1 MRVARSVW
9 GEGEARLP
17 FGANG
22 VGAMTM
28 GPPVQK
34 DLDSATATLSKV
46 ETAKTSYGFKELA
59 LLQAF
64 SNVMLTSINGVANRW
79 AGGDFDGATIFCAFF
94 LAATSDS
101 TRSILY
107 GNASGASAMQDGLLS
122 VSSISQMTGIPRE
135 TVRRKCVELAEKGM
149 ITREGSR
156 LYRCIIPDDMTADLA
171 AKIDSIIQLN
181 DRLTKH

>member
-1 MRVARSVW
+1 MA
-9 GEGEARLP
+9 A
-17 FGANG
+17 
-22 VGAMTM
+22 T
-28 GPPVQK
+28 VQK
-34 DLDSATATLSKV
+34 DLDNVATGRPDL
-46 ETAKTSYGFKELA
+46 KTGGQPYAFKDLA

-64 SNVMLTSINGVANRW
+64 SNVMLTSINTVSNRW
-79 AGGDFDGATIFCAFF
+79 AGGDFISATIFCAFF

-107 GNASGASAMQDGLLS
+107 GTASGSSAMQDGLLS

-149 ITREGSR
+149 ISREGSR
-156 LYRCIIPDDMTADLA
+156 LYRCIIPDDMTADLT

-181 DRLTKH
+181 DRLTQH

>member
-1 MRVARSVW
+1 
-9 GEGEARLP
+9 
-17 FGANG
+17 
-22 VGAMTM
+22 M
-28 GPPVQK
+28 GLPVQK
-34 DLDSATATLSKV
+34 DLDAATATVSKV
-46 ETAKTSYGFKELA
+46 ESAKTSHAFKELA

-79 AGGDFDGATIFCAFF
+79 AGGDFVSATIFCAFF

-107 GNASGASAMQDGLLS
+107 GSASGNSTMQDGLLS

-135 TVRRKCVELAEKGM
+135 TVRRKCVELSEKGM

-156 LYRCIIPDDMTADLA
+156 LYRCTIPDDMTADMT

-181 DRLTKH
+181 ERLTKH

>member
-1 MRVARSVW
+1 
-9 GEGEARLP
+9 
-17 FGANG
+17 
-22 VGAMTM
+22 M
-28 GPPVQK
+28 GLPVQK
-34 DLDSATATLSKV
+34 DLDGADSAGSKAQ
-46 ETAKTSYGFKELA
+46 TAKAALAFKELA

-79 AGGDFDGATIFCAFF
+79 ASGDFISATIFCAFF

-107 GNASGASAMQDGLLS
+107 GSASGNSTMQDGLLS

-135 TVRRKCVELAEKGM
+135 TVRRKCVELAEKGV
-149 ITREGSR
+149 ISREGSR
-156 LYRCIIPDDMTADLA
+156 LYRCTIPDDMTADLT

-181 DRLTKH
+181 ERLTKH

>member
-1 MRVARSVW
+1 MQKSPDGTTR
-9 GEGEARLP
+9 
-17 FGANG
+17 
-22 VGAMTM
+22 
-28 GPPVQK
+28 GPSDVKADSQPYAFK
-34 DLDSATATLSKV
+34 D
-46 ETAKTSYGFKELA
+46 LA

-64 SNVMLTSINGVANRW
+64 SNIMLTSINTVANRW
-79 AGGDFDGATIFCAFF
+79 AGGDFISATIFCAFF

-107 GNASGASAMQDGLLS
+107 GTASGSSAMQDGLLS

-149 ITREGSR
+149 ISREGSR
-156 LYRCIIPDDMTADLA
+156 LYRCTIPDDLTADLT

>member
-1 MRVARSVW
+1 
-9 GEGEARLP
+9 
-17 FGANG
+17 
-22 VGAMTM
+22 M
-28 GPPVQK
+28 GLPVQK
-34 DLDSATATLSKV
+34 DPGATAASPSKV
-46 ETAKTSYGFKELA
+46 EPEKTAHGFKELA

-79 AGGDFDGATIFCAFF
+79 AGGDFASATIFCAFF

-107 GNASGASAMQDGLLS
+107 GSASGASAMQDGLLS

-149 ITREGSR
+149 ISREGSR
-156 LYRCIIPDDMTADLA
+156 LYRCTILDDITADMA

-181 DRLTKH
+181 ERLTKH

>member
-1 MRVARSVW
+1 MKSV
-9 GEGEARLP
+9 
-17 FGANG
+17 N
-22 VGAMTM
+22 
-28 GPPVQK
+28 QK
-34 DLDSATATLSKV
+34 DLNEPSATATVVKASGQ
-46 ETAKTSYGFKELA
+46 AHAFKDLA

-64 SNVMLTSINGVANRW
+64 SNVMLTSINTVSNRW
-79 AGGDFDGATIFCAFF
+79 AGGDFISATIFCAFF

-107 GNASGASAMQDGLLS
+107 GTAAGSSAMQDGLLS

-149 ITREGSR
+149 ISREGSR
-156 LYRCIIPDDMTADLA
+156 LYRCVIPDDMTSDLS

-181 DRLTKH
+181 NRLTQH

>member
-1 MRVARSVW
+1 MPAAMQKS
-9 GEGEARLP
+9 P
-17 FGANG
+17 DGATRGSSG
-22 VGAMTM
+22 VKADSQ
-28 GPPVQK
+28 PYAFK
-34 DLDSATATLSKV
+34 D
-46 ETAKTSYGFKELA
+46 LA

-64 SNVMLTSINGVANRW
+64 SNIMLTSINTVANRW
-79 AGGDFDGATIFCAFF
+79 AGGDFISATIFCAFF

-107 GNASGASAMQDGLLS
+107 GTASGSSAMQDGLLS

-149 ITREGSR
+149 ISREGSR
-156 LYRCIIPDDMTADLA
+156 LYRCTIPDDLTADLT

>member
-1 MRVARSVW
+1 M
-9 GEGEARLP
+9 GLPNLKGLEG
-17 FGANG
+17 
-22 VGAMTM
+22 
-28 GPPVQK
+28 
-34 DLDSATATLSKV
+34 TASTVSKV
-46 ETAKTSYGFKELA
+46 EPAKTSHAFKELA

-79 AGGDFDGATIFCAFF
+79 AGGDFVSATIFCAFF

-107 GNASGASAMQDGLLS
+107 GSASGTSAMQDGMLS

-156 LYRCIIPDDMTADLA
+156 LYRCMIPDDITADLT

>member
-1 MRVARSVW
+1 M
-9 GEGEARLP
+9 
-17 FGANG
+17 G
-22 VGAMTM
+22 V
-28 GPPVQK
+28 PVQK
-34 DLDSATATLSKV
+34 DLDAAAATLSKV
-46 ETAKTSYGFKELA
+46 EAEKTSHAFKELA

-64 SNVMLTSINGVANRW
+64 SNVMLTSVNGVANRW
-79 AGGDFDGATIFCAFF
+79 ADGDFVSATIFYAFF
-94 LAATSDS
+94 LTATSDS

-107 GNASGASAMQDGLLS
+107 GSASGASAMQDGLLS

-156 LYRCIIPDDMTADLA
+156 LYRCIIPDDMTADLT

-181 DRLTKH
+181 ERLTKH

>member
-1 MRVARSVW
+1 MSPRMQKS
-9 GEGEARLP
+9 P
-17 FGANG
+17 DG
-22 VGAMTM
+22 VMM
-28 GPPVQK
+28 GMS
-34 DLDSATATLSKV
+34 D
-46 ETAKTSYGFKELA
+46 AKTGAQPYAFKDLA

-64 SNVMLTSINGVANRW
+64 SNVMLTSINTVSNRW
-79 AGGDFDGATIFCAFF
+79 AGGDFISATIFCAFF

-107 GNASGASAMQDGLLS
+107 GSASGNSTMQDGLLS

-135 TVRRKCVELAEKGM
+135 TVRRKCVELAEKGV
-149 ITREGSR
+149 ISREGSR
-156 LYRCIIPDDMTADLA
+156 LYRCIIPDDMTADLT

>member
-1 MRVARSVW
+1 MPDLKNSGRLATENRASQAVFKNDLNRV
-9 GEGEARLP
+9 
-17 FGANG
+17 FGWYT
-22 VGAMTM
+22 VGF
-28 GPPVQK
+28 VVFV
-34 DLDSATATLSKV
+34 LL
-46 ETAKTSYGFKELA
+46 LA
-59 LLQAF
+59 LLERLGWTPVRGPYCCCPF
-64 SNVMLTSINGVANRW
+64 PPPPLTAV
-79 AGGDFDGATIFCAFF
+79 AFF

-135 TVRRKCVELAEKGM
+135 TVRRKCVELAEKGT

-156 LYRCIIPDDMTADLA
+156 LYRCVIPDDMTADLA

>member
-1 MRVARSVW
+1 
-9 GEGEARLP
+9 
-17 FGANG
+17 
-22 VGAMTM
+22 MT
-28 GPPVQK
+28 GLLVQK
-34 DLDSATATLSKV
+34 GLDVAAAAAAKI
-46 ETAKTSYGFKELA
+46 ETAKPPHAFKELA

-64 SNVMLTSINGVANRW
+64 SNVMLTSISGVANRW
-79 AGGDFDGATIFCAFF
+79 AGGDFVSATMFCAFF

-107 GNASGASAMQDGLLS
+107 GSASGNSTMKDGLLS

-149 ITREGSR
+149 ISREGSR
-156 LYRCIIPDDMTADLA
+156 LYRCIIPDDMTANLT

-181 DRLTKH
+181 DRLTSH

>member
-1 MRVARSVW
+1 MPAAMLKS
-9 GEGEARLP
+9 P
-17 FGANG
+17 DGA
-22 VGAMTM
+22 TR
-28 GPPVQK
+28 GPSDVKADSQPYAFK
-34 DLDSATATLSKV
+34 D
-46 ETAKTSYGFKELA
+46 LA

-64 SNVMLTSINGVANRW
+64 SNIMLTSINTVANRW
-79 AGGDFDGATIFCAFF
+79 AGGDFISATIFCAFF

-107 GNASGASAMQDGLLS
+107 GTASGASAMQDGLLS

-149 ITREGSR
+149 ISREGSR
-156 LYRCIIPDDMTADLA
+156 LYRCIIPDDMTADLT

>member
-1 MRVARSVW
+1 MPAAMQKS
-9 GEGEARLP
+9 P
-17 FGANG
+17 DGAKR
-22 VGAMTM
+22 
-28 GPPVQK
+28 GPSDVKTDSQPYAFK
-34 DLDSATATLSKV
+34 D
-46 ETAKTSYGFKELA
+46 LA

-64 SNVMLTSINGVANRW
+64 SNIMLTSINTVANRW
-79 AGGDFDGATIFCAFF
+79 AGGDFISATIFCAFF

-107 GNASGASAMQDGLLS
+107 GTASGASAMQDGLLS

-149 ITREGSR
+149 ISREGSR
-156 LYRCIIPDDMTADLA
+156 LYRCIIPDDMTADLT